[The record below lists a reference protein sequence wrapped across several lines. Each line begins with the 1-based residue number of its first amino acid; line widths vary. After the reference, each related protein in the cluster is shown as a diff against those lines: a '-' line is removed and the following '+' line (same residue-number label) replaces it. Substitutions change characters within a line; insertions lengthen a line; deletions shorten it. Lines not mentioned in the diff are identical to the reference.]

1 MGKPTFQLDFEK
13 PLAELT
19 EQLDAL
25 RQSGQDT
32 QVDLAEEVKA
42 IEQKIEATKREIY
55 SNLTPWQRVQLSRH
69 PRRPY
74 ALDYIERLFTDFQEL
89 HGDRL
94 YRDDRAIL
102 GGTARY
108 HGQPVMIVAQQKGRE
123 TKENIER
130 NFGYPNPEG
139 YRKALRLMQLAERFR
154 LPVIVL
160 VDTPGAFP
168 GIGSEERHVAEAIAV
183 NLREMAGLT
192 VPIIATVIGEG
203 GSGGALGIAVADVVM
218 ILQNA
223 YYSVIA
229 PESCATILF
238 KDKGRAAEAAENL
251 RITADELIELGVV
264 DQIVEEPFGGAHLSY
279 DETATYLD
287 TAIQKQLA
295 KLQALDT
302 DALLERRY
310 QNFRRMGV
318 YTSEPLPQETA
329 PAEQAPK
336 ATEPARPKAAEAKKP
351 SVAKPA
357 AEPKSPSDAK
367 VELGT
372 T

>member
-1 MGKPTFQLDFEK
+1 MAKPTFQLDFEK
-13 PLAELT
+13 PLAELM
-19 EQLDAL
+19 EQLEGL
-25 RQSGQDT
+25 RQTGVDT
-32 QVDLAEEVKA
+32 QVDLSEEIEA
-42 IEQKIEATKREIY
+42 IENKIEATKREIY
-55 SNLTPWQRVQLSRH
+55 TSLTPWQRVQLSRH

-94 YRDDRAIL
+94 FRDDRAII
-102 GGTARY
+102 GGTALY
-108 HGQPVMIVAQQKGRE
+108 HGEPVMIVAQQKGRE

-139 YRKALRLMQLAERFR
+139 YRKALRLMKLAERFQ

-192 VPIIATVIGEG
+192 VPILATVIGEG

-238 KDKGRAAEAAENL
+238 KDKSRAAEAAENL
-251 RITADELIELGVV
+251 RITADELLKLGIV
-264 DQIVEEPFGGAHLSY
+264 DKIVEEPFGGAHISY
-279 DETATYLD
+279 DEAATYLD
-287 TAIQKQLA
+287 TAIGKQLK
-295 KLQALDT
+295 KLRTLDT
-302 DALLERRY
+302 ETLLERRY
-310 QNFRRMGV
+310 QHFRRMGV
-318 YTSEPLPQETA
+318 YTDAPLPVAEALGEPQPSETA
-329 PAEQAPK
+329 EKPAAPK
-336 ATEPARPKAAEAKKP
+336 AQSEAKETSTTSTAKPVEAEAT
-351 SVAKPA
+351 ST
-357 AEPKSPSDAK
+357 SR
-367 VELGT
+367 
-372 T
+372 